1 MNIATAIPEAVR
13 TDDFRMLINGDL
25 KGSNRL
31 FEVYNPATNA
41 VIAHAPEATRDDLD
55 EAVAAAGIAFKSW
68 SKLSWDERGAYIH
81 RFTDVIEQRREELAT
96 MLTLEQGKPRH
107 SFATREVDLAIH
119 WLRGMADQRLHHEIL
134 EDNDEHVVE
143 VQHTPLGVVGAIT
156 PWNFPV
162 LLSLWKIAPCLVTG
176 NTMVLKPSPYTPM
189 CTLWFGTIA
198 KDIFP
203 KGVLNIVSGGNDLGQ
218 WMTEHPGISKISFT
232 GSSATG
238 KKVMASS
245 AVNLKRITLELGGN
259 DAAIVM
265 PDADLDEVVPQL
277 FGAAFGNSGQWCIA
291 PKRIF
296 IHSSNYRTFADKF
309 VAFAKEKKVGDGM
322 LPDTDL
328 GPIQNK
334 MQYAKLLN
342 MFEDIREKGYNVLLG
357 GCIDESLAGNFVPV
371 TIVDNPPDD
380 SRIVREEPFG
390 PVVPLLQYDDFDEVV
405 ERANNT
411 DYGLGGSVW
420 GRDRAKAI
428 EIARQLDTG
437 TVWVNEIQVHG
448 ITLPLA
454 GHKQSG
460 MGVENG
466 VEGLC
471 DFTNTKTLMFRK

>member
-176 NTMVLKPSPYTPM
+176 NTMAISVYADVHALVRDDRQGHLPEGRSEYR
-189 CTLWFGTIA
+189 FG
-198 KDIFP
+198 
-203 KGVLNIVSGGNDLGQ
+203 
-218 WMTEHPGISKISFT
+218 
-232 GSSATG
+232 
-238 KKVMASS
+238 
-245 AVNLKRITLELGGN
+245 
-259 DAAIVM
+259 
-265 PDADLDEVVPQL
+265 
-277 FGAAFGNSGQWCIA
+277 
-291 PKRIF
+291 
-296 IHSSNYRTFADKF
+296 
-309 VAFAKEKKVGDGM
+309 
-322 LPDTDL
+322 
-328 GPIQNK
+328 
-334 MQYAKLLN
+334 
-342 MFEDIREKGYNVLLG
+342 
-357 GCIDESLAGNFVPV
+357 
-371 TIVDNPPDD
+371 
-380 SRIVREEPFG
+380 
-390 PVVPLLQYDDFDEVV
+390 
-405 ERANNT
+405 
-411 DYGLGGSVW
+411 
-420 GRDRAKAI
+420 
-428 EIARQLDTG
+428 RQ
-437 TVWVNEIQVHG
+437 
-448 ITLPLA
+448 
-454 GHKQSG
+454 
-460 MGVENG
+460 
-466 VEGLC
+466 
-471 DFTNTKTLMFRK
+471 